1 MFEFCTDPSTLETFR
16 WFACYLTNGAHFLF
30 YQSFLVVFAL
40 LAVTAPTALAFG
52 FAAAAASRSQILP
65 VSWLGKIY
73 TAMVRG
79 VPDIVFFLFFIL
91 VLDQAIEFLRHS
103 VVCPDW
109 TDPIRQGANFIV
121 CPEARTPQS
130 GAPQWV
136 HETYGFALAVF
147 TYAIVFGAFCGNVL
161 FGAMRAVPRAQLET
175 GEEQCQAAGRGV
187 AEECVPESCD
197 GRMVAAAAGVGRRI
211 PGALPVGIPAGGAVG
226 VLFAHGGAR
235 RSGRGAGQ
243 YSNRR
248 PGRRPRPGR
257 RLQLTM
263 RSGPRT

>member
-1 MFEFCTDPSTLETFR
+1 MFEFCTDPSTLDTFR
-16 WFACYLTNGAHFLF
+16 WFSCYLTNGAHFLF

-52 FAAAAASRSQILP
+52 FAAAAASRSPIPP
-65 VSWLGKIY
+65 VSWLGKLY

-91 VLDQAIEFLRHS
+91 VLDQGIEYLRHTI
-103 VVCPDW
+103 VCPDW

-161 FGAMRAVPRAQLET
+161 YGAMRAVPRAQLET
-175 GEEQCQAAGRGV
+175 
-187 AEECVPESCD
+187 AEAY
-197 GRMVAAAAGVGRRI
+197 GMTRA
-211 PGALPVGIPAGGAVG
+211 
-226 VLFAHGGAR
+226 
-235 RSGRGAGQ
+235 Q
-243 YSNRR
+243 
-248 PGRRPRPGR
+248 
-257 RLQLTM
+257 
-263 RSGPRT
+263 